1 MPAKPLESLLYR
13 EMSKVEAKNIID
25 VASPLL
31 QELVNYGTNAY
42 VRCATLASGKE
53 NEDVA
58 AIILYLQI
66 VEMTDGIE
74 ALVSQSCPAPAIPLV
89 RSSFEALLFL
99 DYMKP
104 SQNSLFKADTRVR
117 SVAENGIWDWFILEL
132 DYVRRSLSW
141 LVGYVHNRLDSY
153 ALLDTSTIRGQSF
166 QQDLAADDW
175 ADPTIITGIG
185 ETEVQEAIANLD
197 SLLAQPQLQSVEEE
211 FQRYFHK
218 YSRRPNWYQLFGG
231 PQNLRELARHL
242 NCHSQYDF
250 LYRYWSRISHANDLS
265 RFTSAVLRDPSQNKS
280 VSSFAAGFMLNAT
293 RLILGKFRPGEDIAE
308 WYKAEIR
315 ERYFCITRTI
325 ETK

>member
-1 MPAKPLESLLYR
+1 LPTKPLESVLYR

-42 VRCATLASGKE
+42 VRCATSASGKE

-99 DYMKP
+99 DY
-104 SQNSLFKADTRVR
+104 
-117 SVAENGIWDWFILEL
+117 ILEL

-185 ETEVQEAIANLD
+185 ETEVQEAIANLE

-242 NCHSQYDF
+242 NRHSQYDF

-280 VSSFAAGFMLNAT
+280 VASFAAGFMLNST